1 MKHAPGVRLGQF
13 HFHIGRSQMSKNV
26 AVHVYDRSIKRA
38 TGRRI
43 ANMLR
48 GLANSYGGFSC
59 LSGQTDARYLRG
71 RPLRF
76 GFSSE
81 EKCMSF
87 LKEAKKW
94 FGGHIEVRRLI
105 PRH

>member
-1 MKHAPGVRLGQF
+1 MP
-13 HFHIGRSQMSKNV
+13 KNV
-26 AVHVYDRSIKRA
+26 AVHVYNLAPKRVIA
-38 TGRRI
+38 KHI

-48 GLANSYGGFSC
+48 GLSNSFGGFRC

-81 EKCMSF
+81 QQCASF
-87 LKEAKKW
+87 QREAKKW
-94 FGGHIEVRRLI
+94 FGDHIEVRRLI
-105 PRH
+105 KRQ